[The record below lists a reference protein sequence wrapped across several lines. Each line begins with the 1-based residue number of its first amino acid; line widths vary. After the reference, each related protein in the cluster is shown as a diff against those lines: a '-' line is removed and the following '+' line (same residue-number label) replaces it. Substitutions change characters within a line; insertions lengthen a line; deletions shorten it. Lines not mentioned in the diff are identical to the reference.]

1 MEKRKSSRVS
11 LSTVSLI
18 LSLVP
23 LGVDLLY
30 FLIALLNYGNWAFL
44 ILALY
49 VLPAVHFLLG
59 IGGLV
64 FGITALSKKQRKA
77 RTYIALVL
85 SGIYVL
91 LGCVLLRFLFNR
103 FII

>member
-1 MEKRKSSRVS
+1 MDNQKSSRAP

-18 LSLVP
+18 LSLIP
-23 LGVDLLY
+23 LAVDALY
-30 FLIALLNYGNWAFL
+30 ILIAVLNAGNWAYL

-49 VLPAVHFLLG
+49 ILPAVHFLLG

-64 FGITALSKKQRKA
+64 FGIMALVKKQAKA
-77 RTYIALVL
+77 KTYIALVL

-91 LGCVLLRFLFNR
+91 LGCFLLRFLLNR
-103 FII
+103 FI